1 MKKVLLGIIAFSF
14 TLLSGC
20 AFLQENPDT
29 AKLTTQYATAK
40 VIDGETDRAQ
50 RIIDIVS
57 EARATVGKDAV
68 STVAALDAFV
78 RSKINWSSLAP
89 EDSILIDAVLANAAD
104 RLEQEIGA
112 GLLSPDQRVL
122 LDTFLGWIEDTA
134 RRYVPVTT
142 SFASCTQVPVAEH
155 CFKG

>member
-1 MKKVLLGIIAFSF
+1 MKKVLLCLIAFSF

-20 AFLQENPDT
+20 AFLQDNPNT

-40 VIDGETDRAQ
+40 VIDGDTDRAQ
-50 RIIDIVS
+50 RIIGIVS
-57 EARATVGKDAV
+57 EARATIGQDAV

-104 RLEQEIGA
+104 SLEQEIGA
-112 GLLSPDQRVL
+112 GLLSPDERVL

-134 RRYVPVTT
+134 KRYAP
-142 SFASCTQVPVAEH
+142 VPVAFATCTQIQVAQQ
-155 CFKG
+155 CFQG